1 MILRVHGIAV
11 VFAGILLPG
20 ACQGSSST
28 ARSGTAER
36 TVAIP
41 GGKGGIGFDDLRY
54 SRRLDRVLVP
64 AGRTG
69 KLCLVDPES
78 GAVET
83 IEGFGKAEGF
93 AGGHGDGT
101 TSVDEG
107 RGLLFAID
115 RTTKT
120 VVVADP
126 AARKTVASAPL
137 AGSPD
142 YVRFVASTDELWVT
156 EPDAEQIEIF
166 DASGTPASAP
176 RSVARI
182 AVPGGPESL
191 VVDETRHRAY
201 THLWE
206 GTSLAI
212 DLRGRTIAAR
222 WPNGCGGSRG
232 IALDEPK
239 GFLFVG
245 CAEGRATV
253 LDVAHDG
260 KELSHASTGG
270 GVDIVDYD
278 PATRHLYVPGA
289 KSATLTILGVSDD
302 GHLAVLGSA
311 EVARG
316 SHCVATDGKG
326 RAFVGDPDRGR
337 LIVIQDA
344 FPSSR
349 R

>member
-1 MILRVHGIAV
+1 VKRSLAILGVA
-11 VFAGILLPG
+11 
-20 ACQGSSST
+20 ACAASACHEAAATST
-28 ARSGTAER
+28 SAASQATF
-36 TVAIP
+36 VAIP
-41 GGKGGIGFDDLRY
+41 GGDGGIGFDDLRY
-54 SRRLDRVLVP
+54 SSRLGRVLVP

-69 KLCLVDPES
+69 ALCLVDPATA
-78 GAVET
+78 AVEP
-83 IEGFGKAEGF
+83 ISGFGEAEGF

-115 RTTKT
+115 RTKKEVA
-120 VVVADP
+120 VVDP
-126 AARKTVASAPL
+126 AARRIASTAPL

-142 YVRFVASTDELWVT
+142 YVRFVHATNELWVT
-156 EPDAEQIEIF
+156 EPDSEQIEIF

-176 RSVARI
+176 RSVAKI

-191 VVDETRHRAY
+191 VVDGTRGRAY

-206 GTSLAI
+206 ATSLAI
-212 DLRGRTIAAR
+212 DLRGRTIVAR

-239 GFLFVG
+239 GFLFVA
-245 CAEGRATV
+245 CAEGRAAV

-260 KELSHASTGG
+260 KELSHAATGS
-270 GVDIVDYD
+270 GVDIIDYD
-278 PATRHLYVPGA
+278 PAIAHLYVPGA
-289 KSATLTILGVSDD
+289 KSATLTILGVFED
-302 GHLAVLGSA
+302 GRLSELGSSP
-311 EVARG
+311 VAHG
-316 SHCVATDGKG
+316 SHCVATDGK
-326 RAFVGDPDRGR
+326 RHAFVGDPDRGR
-337 LIVIQDA
+337 LIVIEDT

>member
-1 MILRVHGIAV
+1 MNP
-11 VFAGILLPG
+11 LPG
-20 ACQGSSST
+20 TSALVWLGLSLVAACHGSASAGAPASD
-28 ARSGTAER
+28 ASF
-36 TVAIP
+36 VALP
-41 GGKGGIGFDDLRY
+41 RGEGGIGFDDLRY
-54 SRRLDRVLVP
+54 SQRLGRVLVP

-69 KLCLVDPES
+69 NLCLVDPES

-83 IEGFGKAEGF
+83 IPGFGQAEGF

-107 RGLLFAID
+107 AGLLFAID
-115 RTTKT
+115 RTRKE

-126 AARKTVASAPL
+126 IARKIVSTAPL

-142 YVRFVASTDELWVT
+142 YVRYVAETRELWVT

-166 DASGTPASAP
+166 DASGSPSSPP
-176 RSVARI
+176 RAVARI

-191 VVDETRHRAY
+191 VVDATRHRAY

-206 GTSLAI
+206 GTTLAI
-212 DLRGRTIAAR
+212 DLAGRKIAAR

-232 IALDEPK
+232 IALDEAK

-245 CAEGRATV
+245 CAEGRAAV

-260 KELSHASTGG
+260 KELSHAATGA

-278 PATRHLYVPGA
+278 PASGHLYVPGA
-289 KSATLTILGVSDD
+289 KSATLSILGVSGD
-302 GHLAVLGSA
+302 GRLAVLGSA
-311 EVARG
+311 EVAEG
-316 SHCVATDGKG
+316 SHCVATDGQG
-326 RAFVGDPDRGR
+326 RAFVGDPKHGR
-337 LIVIQDA
+337 LIVIRDT